1 LRARLAERIRAEF
14 GLNPPGWLLDARIK
28 DRARARSLADEAY
41 TELAAA
47 EDEDG
52 EHEREQLASLL
63 RVGETR
69 FFRHRAQIAAVQ
81 RHVLPERAGLAIQ
94 ANRSLRVWSAGCA
107 SGEEA
112 YTLAMLL
119 DATPTPWD
127 LLATDLSADA
137 IGAARAGRYP
147 ADRVTDVPD
156 DLRAR
161 HLEQDDTHWVVRAP
175 LRRQVQFDRH
185 NLRDA
190 TWPSGF
196 DLILC
201 RNVLIYFDETAR
213 QQVLHRLSDS
223 LLAGGY
229 LFLGY
234 SETLRDQ
241 ESLFEAIH
249 HPDVVLYRKRTAKP
263 ITTSTSPSVSPSP
276 RVPDPPAAP
285 ARPTLHLKGEYHDGS
300 RLSTELRSI
309 VSRPGAIVE
318 LDGATFLDDSAARVL
333 RRARQA
339 APGLTLRATRP
350 AIRRWLLK
358 HGLTWISHE

>member
-14 GLNPPGWLLDARIK
+14 GLDPPGWLLDARIK

-47 EDEDG
+47 ADADG

-69 FFRHRAQIAAVQ
+69 FFRHRAQITAVQ
-81 RHVLPERAGLAIQ
+81 RVVLPERAALASRS
-94 ANRSLRVWSAGCA
+94 NRPLRVWSAGCA

-119 DATPTPWD
+119 DGTPTPWD
-127 LLATDLSADA
+127 LYATDLSIDA
-137 IGAARAGRYP
+137 ITVAKAGRYP
-147 ADRVTDVPD
+147 ADRVSDVPE
-156 DLRAR
+156 DLLCR
-161 HLEQDDTHWVVRAP
+161 HLEQDDGQWIVRAP
-175 LRRQVQFDRH
+175 LRRQVRFDRH
-185 NLRDA
+185 NLRDT
-190 TWPSGF
+190 TWPTGF

-213 QQVLHRLSDS
+213 QQVLHRLSDA
-223 LLAGGY
+223 LLDGGY

-241 ESLFEAIH
+241 EALFESLH
-249 HPDVVLYRKRTAKP
+249 HPDVVLYRKRTPKSS
-263 ITTSTSPSVSPSP
+263 TTSTSPSPSPSP
-276 RVPDPPAAP
+276 RIPDPPSAP
-285 ARPTLHLKGEYHDGS
+285 ARPTLHLKGEYHDPH
-300 RLSTELRSI
+300 RLSAELRSI
-309 VSRPGAIVE
+309 VSRPGAIIE